1 LAHQRSAV
9 PSVPNIF
16 IYQILNHYTKREALD
31 PGFLVLDNSSNERP
45 DWFEYWPMRKFLLNE
60 PLDEAAFYGFV
71 SPKFKLKTN
80 LSAAAAH
87 AFVSLETGATDV
99 VLLSPSIHPAAY
111 SWNTFEH
118 GESVHPGLLDVAARF
133 FERIGRPTNMD
144 DLVTD
149 SRTEVYSNFMIA
161 KPRFW
166 RAWLEI
172 TEQLFAIA
180 ESPGDPL
187 GADLCKAT
195 TYRRTKAFPM
205 KIFIVERIATWILAC
220 HPQFVVRVKDPFAAR
235 TRIYKLPTAIVC
247 DALKIAYV
255 THGRRQEY
263 KDLFQ
268 LTATLAKFLNVQVR
282 FGNMLGFK
290 YVRSCLESLS
300 SHWDRAGRS

>member
-1 LAHQRSAV
+1 MA
-9 PSVPNIF
+9 NIF

-45 DWFEYWPMRKFLLNE
+45 DWFEYWPMRKFLLNQ
-60 PLDEAAFYGFV
+60 PLDEAAFYGFL

-80 LSAAAAH
+80 LSATAAH
-87 AFVSLETGATDV
+87 AFVSLETGTTDV

-111 SWNTFEH
+111 SWNTFAH

-133 FERIGRPTNMD
+133 FERIGRPTNMA

-149 SRTEVYSNFMIA
+149 SRNEVYSNFMIA

-180 ESPGDPL
+180 ESPDDPL
-187 GADLCKAT
+187 GADLRNAT
-195 TYRRTKAFPM
+195 SYRRTKDFPM
-205 KIFIVERIATWILAC
+205 KIFIVERIAAWILAG
-220 HPQFVVRVKDPFAAR
+220 HPEFVARVKDPFAAR
-235 TRIYKLPTAIVC
+235 SRIYKLPTAIVC

-255 THGRRQEY
+255 TKGRRQEY
-263 KDLFQ
+263 KDLF
-268 LTATLAKFLNVQVR
+268 LLIAGMAKVLNLQIR
-282 FGNMLGFK
+282 LGNMVGVK
-290 YVRSCLESLS
+290 QVRSCLQSLA
-300 SHWDRAGRS
+300 SHWDNAGRS